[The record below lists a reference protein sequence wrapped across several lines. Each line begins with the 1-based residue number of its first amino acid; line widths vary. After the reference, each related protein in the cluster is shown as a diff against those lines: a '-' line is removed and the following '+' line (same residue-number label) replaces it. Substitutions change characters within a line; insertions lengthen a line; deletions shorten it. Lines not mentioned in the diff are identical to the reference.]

1 MAVLLFGIEGS
12 ITRRNGGALP
22 RGILA
27 ERLAED
33 FPEKAPLLGGGPL
46 RLPVYMEFM
55 QLVVRELN
63 LPAFWAG
70 EMGHAAHDRRAIAL
84 IHRES
89 LRG

>member
-33 FPEKAPLLGGGPL
+33 FPERAPLLGGGPL
-46 RLPVYMEFM
+46 RLPILVKLAQLGRGEFY
-55 QLVVRELN
+55 
-63 LPAFWAG
+63 LPAFGAG
-70 EMGHAAHDRRAIAL
+70 KMGHAAHDRRVLAP

-89 LRG
+89 FRG